1 MGSALARGSLKSHFL
16 KENEIVA
23 YDSEKEKLES
33 FCKELN
39 VVSAASNS
47 EAVLGSDY
55 IFLCVKPQQ
64 MKELLS
70 EIGPKL
76 QAKQCL
82 VSIAAGVRIN
92 TIEKAL
98 SGNIPLVRVMPNT
111 PAMVEMGM
119 TAVTKGKNATED
131 HLKFVV
137 NFFSSV
143 GKVVV
148 LEEELFD
155 TVTAVSGSGPAY
167 FFHLTE
173 ALEEAG
179 KKLGLKPELAKL
191 FSRQTCL
198 GAAQMLMGSEDPKV
212 LREKVTS
219 PGGTTEAALKY
230 LQEKDW
236 SNVFIEA
243 VHCAQER
250 SKVLSSLV

>member
-1 MGSALARGSLKSHFL
+1 MGSAMARGSLKSGFL
-16 KENEIVA
+16 EEKDIVA
-23 YDSEKEKLES
+23 YDKEKEKLEK

-39 VVSAASNS
+39 VGSSASNG

-76 QAKQCL
+76 QSRQCL
-82 VSIAAGVRIN
+82 VSIAAGVRTN
-92 TIEKAL
+92 TIEKSL
-98 SGNIPLVRVMPNT
+98 SGDVPLVRVMPNT
-111 PAMVEMGM
+111 PAMVGMGM
-119 TAVTKGKNATED
+119 TAVTQGKNATEE

-143 GKVVV
+143 GKVAV
-148 LEEELFD
+148 LKEELFD

-167 FFHLTE
+167 FFQLTE

-179 KKLGLKPELAKL
+179 KKLGLSSELAKI

-198 GAAQMLMGSEDPKV
+198 GAAQMLMGSEDSRV

>member
-1 MGSALARGSLKSHFL
+1 MGSALVRGSLKSHFL
-16 KENEIVA
+16 EEKNIVA
-23 YDSEKEKLES
+23 FDKEKEKLES

-39 VVSAASNS
+39 VVSAASNG

-64 MKELLS
+64 MKEVLS

-76 QAKQCL
+76 QPKQCL
-82 VSIAAGVRIN
+82 VSIAAGVRTN
-92 TIEKAL
+92 TIETSL
-98 SGNIPLVRVMPNT
+98 SVNIPLVRVMPNT
-111 PAMVEMGM
+111 PAMVGVGM
-119 TAVTKGKNATED
+119 TAVTKARNATED
-131 HLKFVV
+131 HLRFVV
-137 NFFSSV
+137 DFFSSV
-143 GKVVV
+143 GKVAV

-167 FFHLTE
+167 FFYLTE

-179 KKLGLKPELAKL
+179 KKLGLSSELAKL

-198 GAAQMLMGSEDPKV
+198 GAAQMLVGAQDPKV

-230 LQEKDW
+230 LKEKDW
-236 SNVFIEA
+236 SNVFVEA